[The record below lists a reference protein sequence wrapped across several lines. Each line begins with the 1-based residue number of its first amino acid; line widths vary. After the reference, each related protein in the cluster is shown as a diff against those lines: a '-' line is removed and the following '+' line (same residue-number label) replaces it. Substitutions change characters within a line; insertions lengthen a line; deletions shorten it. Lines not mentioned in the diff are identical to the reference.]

1 MQITHEVF
9 VAKEWVKEA
18 QNDATNEAHLRI
30 EAEKFLGATKQECK
44 ELASKLIIKER
55 ERRSV
60 EVGLKNA

>member
-1 MQITHEVF
+1 MQIIQEVF

-44 ELASKLIIKER
+44 ELALKLITEER
-55 ERRSV
+55 ERRSA

>member
-1 MQITHEVF
+1 M
-9 VAKEWVKEA
+9 AKEWVKEA